1 MILLWRSKLINI
13 LESNSDICQIFTMNE
28 QIVEPTRGNGKDIL
42 LQAFHWNLVKTKGT
56 GTLNNQKRSWYK
68 TLIDI
73 APEIHSLGITILYLP
88 PPWIDDSH
96 WESNGKHG
104 GGEGYFWRDF
114 DLNSRYGTKQELIE
128 LVSTFHKLDIKVII
142 DIVLNHRDR
151 FRMKKD
157 TWEYPGPAWRIS
169 GSDTGG
175 AFFDGSCD
183 LKLDMP
189 EVYNRFKHALNE
201 LLDEC
206 HVDGWRWDFVWG
218 YHPKDVFSLIKD
230 TKKVEY
236 FSVGEYWQAASIKD
250 DPMFQRYG
258 SNERSRILGW
268 AKESG
273 CCVFDMILKKEINSA
288 NADYL
293 KYGLNLS
300 HNKSERELVATL
312 VDNHDTGASPYSHA
326 NGWGQKVWECPSHF
340 KSRAYAFILS
350 TPGTP
355 CIYWPDYFDWGL
367 TEIKDL
373 VQARKKA
380 GITSGSNWIDL
391 TEKYN
396 GFAAFIKNEK
406 DEPSLA
412 ISIDSN
418 FHDPGTEWEVA
429 ASKKGEW
436 TVWTKK

>member
-1 MILLWRSKLINI
+1 MSNA
-13 LESNSDICQIFTMNE
+13 LE
-28 QIVEPTRGNGKDIL
+28 PKTRGNGKDIL

-56 GTLNNQKRSWYK
+56 GTLSQSSDSWYQI
-68 TLIDI
+68 LINRVDDI
-73 APEIHSLGITILYLP
+73 YELGATIIYLP
-88 PPWIDDSH
+88 PPWIDDSEWH
-96 WESNGKHG
+96 SGDKHG

-114 DLNSRYGTKQELIE
+114 DLNSRYGSKAELIK
-128 LVSTFHKLDIKVII
+128 LVQVFHSKNIKVIV

-151 FRMKKD
+151 YRMKQD
-157 TWEYPGPAWRIS
+157 IWEYPGPAWRVG

-183 LKLDMP
+183 LKLDRP
-189 EVYNRFKHALNE
+189 EVYTRFKQGLNE
-201 LLDEC
+201 LLDDC
-206 HVDGWRWDFVWG
+206 QVDGWRWDFVWG
-218 YHPKDVFSLIKD
+218 YHPKDVFNLIKD
-230 TKKVEY
+230 TEKAEY

-273 CCVFDMILKKEINSA
+273 CCVFDMVLKKEINSCNA
-288 NADYL
+288 NYL

-300 HNKSERELVATL
+300 HDASEREMVATL
-312 VDNHDTGASPYSHA
+312 VENHDTGASPFSTS

-367 TEIKDL
+367 SEIKDL
-373 VQARKKA
+373 TQARKQA
-380 GITSGSNWIDL
+380 GITSSSNWIDL
-391 TEKYN
+391 TERYG
-396 GFAAFIKNEK
+396 GFAAIIKNQS
-406 DEPSLA
+406 DEEALA

-418 FHDPGTEWEVA
+418 FLNPGDQWKVA
-429 ASKKGEW
+429 AEKKGEW
-436 TVWTKK
+436 TVWLKK